1 MEKIAERKNFG
12 MCGKNFC
19 PLKWYTDR
27 KFFGDGGGVVQKKF
41 QVKKNFQVKFR
52 TFDTFR

>member
-1 MEKIAERKNFG
+1 MEKIADERKNFG

-27 KFFGDGGGVVQKKF
+27 KFFGDGGGGCPKKISGKKKF
-41 QVKKNFQVKFR
+41 SGKISNF
-52 TFDTFR
+52 